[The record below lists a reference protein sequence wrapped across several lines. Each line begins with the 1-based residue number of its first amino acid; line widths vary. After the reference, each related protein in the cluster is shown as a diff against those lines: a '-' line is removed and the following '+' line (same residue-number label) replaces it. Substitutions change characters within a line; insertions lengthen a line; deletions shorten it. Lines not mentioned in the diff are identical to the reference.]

1 VSGIIK
7 CPWQGQWGSELP
19 SSHLGVNWS
28 RSHSPFCGDFVT
40 NGFLLNGM
48 AILIPQNGV
57 IFNGESNENVSVAAF
72 FFQETPQSRMVL
84 SPNRAYGIP
93 QNCHVN
99 EEYDDLPILTAGFSL
114 FACSKKRTSL
124 GSPLVV
130 EASHS
135 SPHSLSWAS
144 HCPSRKG
151 HHACASLA
159 VVDHKSKDPGN
170 PKVKRCSRIL
180 GIQMTSQH

>member
-1 VSGIIK
+1 MPLTRAVGFWTPLQSSWSQLESK
-7 CPWQGQWGSELP
+7 PLP
-19 SSHLGVNWS
+19 
-28 RSHSPFCGDFVT
+28 
-40 NGFLLNGM
+40 
-48 AILIPQNGV
+48 ILWR
-57 IFNGESNENVSVAAF
+57 
-72 FFQETPQSRMVL
+72 FQETPQSRMVL

-159 VVDHKSKDPGN
+159 VVDHKSKNPGN

>member
-1 VSGIIK
+1 MPLTRAVGFWTPLQSSWSQLESKPLPILWRFCDQWFSFEWDGHFNPSKWCHFQRGKQWK
-7 CPWQGQWGSELP
+7 CIG
-19 SSHLGVNWS
+19 
-28 RSHSPFCGDFVT
+28 CG
-40 NGFLLNGM
+40 L
-48 AILIPQNGV
+48 
-57 IFNGESNENVSVAAF
+57 